1 MVPQAGGD
9 SPRNLMMQR
18 VESHPEFARTSM
30 SGTGYSARRILGGS
44 QSVATIK
51 GQLPP
56 ISNQQSTLDV

>member
-18 VESHPEFARTSM
+18 VESHPEFARTSI

-51 GQLPP
+51 GQLPS
-56 ISNQQSTLDV
+56 ISNQQSAIDV